1 MHSNSKGTHRS
12 SIGNDDEREQTS
24 VAQHPAMAKWR
35 NTRHLQYISPQMK
48 QILFRDNFFQL
59 FSQQS
64 TTLSDTL
71 NFQILYIDD
80 QCVVTAMEISPK
92 VFQPAGLLHGGVS
105 VALAEE
111 VCSFGSALFYR
122 AKFGLA
128 VPVVGVEINANH
140 LAPSTSGLLVAVGS
154 PVHTG
159 RKICVWKCDLYNV
172 CGGRIGSGSGGGS
185 FIGFDQISLQLI
197 RQLKRHSV
205 PSYEEEVLT
214 NSSNSDNKSARL
226 EELEWKHVCT
236 SRCTTAVTRI
246 KAPSHPSSK
255 L

>member
-1 MHSNSKGTHRS
+1 M
-12 SIGNDDEREQTS
+12 
-24 VAQHPAMAKWR
+24 
-35 NTRHLQYISPQMK
+35 
-48 QILFRDNFFQL
+48 
-59 FSQQS
+59 
-64 TTLSDTL
+64 LSDTL

-80 QCVVTAMEISPK
+80 HCVVTAMEISPK

-122 AKFGLA
+122 AKFGLE

-159 RKICVWKCDLYNV
+159 RKICVWNCDLYNV
-172 CGGRIGSGSGGGS
+172 HRGGSGSGNGGG
-185 FIGFDQISLQLI
+185 FIGFDQVSLQLI
-197 RQLKRHSV
+197 RQLKKHSV
-205 PSYEEEVLT
+205 TSYEEEELT
-214 NSSNSDNKSARL
+214 NSSNSDKSDNKNAGL
-226 EELEWKHVCT
+226 EELEWKHVST
-236 SRCTTAVTRI
+236 SRCTTAVTRV
-246 KAPSHPSSK
+246 KAPPRLSSK